1 MRSAT
6 QFITKL
12 STYCRSLQ
20 NQQRSP
26 IVLCLYGLKKGIQ
39 MSVIQM
45 IQREVR
51 LAWLAMLTVTLM
63 ACGGGGGGA
72 AGTAAVPTPPGGN
85 AARTGLLVYTS
96 ITKTLG
102 VNMASAQT
110 RTIFTDDRSL
120 SYVGAGVGPNGEV
133 ALAFNSSTTGSTS
146 KLNILK
152 PDGSLEKSVSFN
164 YTIEGAPK
172 FSSDGSQLAFTA
184 GSRTAGTLN
193 YFAQVVSR
201 GGESLYF
208 FRNYSR
214 PDWMPDGRLVIA
226 NLNDGQLYL
235 TGVSYQDPLTLIPN
249 SLGAGLFS
257 LNPAGTKIAFVRRA
271 SDGAPRHIYA
281 MDLNGS
287 GTRQVTTSDN
297 SEETRAV
304 FSPDGKELLVTSY
317 GCISVSDTMGAG
329 DIDRDLI
336 HIIPSDA
343 QMLNI
348 RGLRNSGAASR
359 LLDEAGQTRCTG
371 GAVSWR

>member
-1 MRSAT
+1 MVHAKRHT
-6 QFITKL
+6 IHHKTFDL
-12 STYCRSLQ
+12 LQ
-20 NQQRSP
+20 ELAKPAAYSNR
-26 IVLCLYGLKKGIQ
+26 ILFVRLKKGIQ
-39 MSVIQM
+39 MTQGDM
-45 IQREVR
+45 R
-51 LAWLAMLTVTLM
+51 LVWPAILTATLM
-63 ACGGGGGGA
+63 ACGGGGGGTS
-72 AGTAAVPTPPGGN
+72 GTAAVPTPPPSSST
-85 AARTGLLVYTS
+85 ARTGQLVYTS

-102 VNMASAQT
+102 VNMATAQT
-110 RTIFTDDRSL
+110 RTVFTDDRSL
-120 SYVGAGVGPNGEV
+120 SYIGAGVGPNGEV
-133 ALAFNSSTTGSTS
+133 ALAFNSSTTGTTS
-146 KLNILK
+146 KLSILK
-152 PDGSLEKSVSFN
+152 PDGSLEKSVNFN

-172 FSSDGSQLAFTA
+172 FSRDGSQLAFTA
-184 GSRTAGTLN
+184 GTRTGSTQN
-193 YFAQVVSR
+193 YVAQVVSR
-201 GGESLYF
+201 NGESLYF
-208 FRNYSR
+208 FRNYAR

-226 NLNDGQLYL
+226 NLADGQLYL
-235 TGVSYQDPLTLIPN
+235 TGASYQDPLALIPN

-317 GCISVSDTMGAG
+317 GCISVTDTMGAG
-329 DIDRDLI
+329 DVDRDLI
-336 HIIPSDA
+336 HVIPSDA

-348 RGLRNSGAASR
+348 RGLRNSGADSR